1 LTLLIYLYRYIWIN
15 GKGIGV
21 MHPVLFLAHGAWGIW
36 DELLP
41 VLLLVGFVVIFVAA
55 GVISRLRDS
64 SSPAEPPQPSS
75 PEQPNPSAD
84 HYRLD

>member
-1 LTLLIYLYRYIWIN
+1 
-15 GKGIGV
+15 
-21 MHPVLFLAHGAWGIW
+21 MHPVLFLAHGAWGVW

-41 VLLLVGFVVIFVAA
+41 VLLLVGFVIIFVAA

-64 SSPAEPPQPSS
+64 SSPAELPQPSS
-75 PEQPNPSAD
+75 TEQPNPSAD